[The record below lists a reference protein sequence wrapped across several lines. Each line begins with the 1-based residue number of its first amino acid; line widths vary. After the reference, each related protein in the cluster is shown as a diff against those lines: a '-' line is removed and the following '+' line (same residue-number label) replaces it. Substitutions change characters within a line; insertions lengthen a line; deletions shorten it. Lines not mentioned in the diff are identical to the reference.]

1 MSAPSSRRAGMLY
14 RLRTTN
20 PYVVD
25 GALAAAVAVPLSVP
39 FVTSPPGHVTPLGV
53 VLNVASVVPLVWRR
67 RAPFAVAALVFVF
80 AGLVS
85 LHHRPGQMLQ
95 YSGLVAIYTIADL
108 GRPWQRR
115 TFLWII
121 LLTFPPASFL
131 LKGNTLA
138 EFMFTMLLP
147 LTAYL
152 LGTLARTNRARIEA
166 VAQRAAELE
175 RGREADA
182 ARAVAE
188 ERNRIARDMHDVL
201 AHAVSVMVVQ
211 AEAGPVLMRGDPRRA
226 ERAFDVI
233 AEAGRSAMEELSRT
247 LGVLR
252 SETDVGVRVPPPT
265 VAGIPALVDQVRGA
279 GLPVDLTV
287 VGTVRP
293 LPAGAEAAGYRIVQE
308 ALTNTLKHAEARSA
322 AVRLDWTENELVVTV
337 TDDGSGQPRGVGDGA
352 GHTGLPAPRGGHG
365 LAGIRQRAEACGG
378 TADAGPG
385 ETGFRV
391 SARLPLGGG
400 GR

>member
-1 MSAPSSRRAGMLY
+1 MSVPSSLLAWVVD
-14 RLRTTN
+14 RLRNTN

-39 FVTSPPGHVTPLGV
+39 FLTSPPGHVTLLGV
-53 VLNVASVVPLVWRR
+53 VLNVGTVLPLIWRR
-67 RAPFAVAALVFVF
+67 RAPFTVAVLVYVF
-80 AGLVS
+80 AALVS

-95 YSGLVAIYTIADL
+95 YSGLVVIYTIADR

-115 TFLWII
+115 LFLWVI

-131 LKGNTLA
+131 LKRNTLA

-152 LGTLARTNRARIEA
+152 LGTLARTNRARIVA

-182 ARAVAE
+182 ARAAAE
-188 ERNRIARDMHDVL
+188 ERNRIAGDMHDVL

-211 AEAGPVLMRGDPRRA
+211 AEAGPVLLRTEPRRA

-247 LGVLR
+247 LGALR
-252 SETDVGVRVPPPT
+252 SASDVGVRVPPPT
-265 VAGIPALVDQVRGA
+265 VAGIAALVDQVRGT
-279 GLPVDLTV
+279 GLPVGLTV
-287 VGTVRP
+287 HGTARP
-293 LPAGAEAAGYRIVQE
+293 LPVGAETAGYRIVQE
-308 ALTNTLKHAEARSA
+308 ALTNTLKHAAASSA
-322 AVRLDWTENELVVTV
+322 EVRLDWTDDELVLTV
-337 TDDGSGQPRGVGDGA
+337 TDDGAGRAAAVDG
-352 GHTGLPAPRGGHG
+352 GLGPNGGPGRWGGHG
-365 LAGIRQRAEACGG
+365 LAGIRQRAAACGG
-378 TADAGPG
+378 TAEMGPG
-385 ETGFRV
+385 QSGFRV
-391 SARLPLGGG
+391 RARLPLAGG